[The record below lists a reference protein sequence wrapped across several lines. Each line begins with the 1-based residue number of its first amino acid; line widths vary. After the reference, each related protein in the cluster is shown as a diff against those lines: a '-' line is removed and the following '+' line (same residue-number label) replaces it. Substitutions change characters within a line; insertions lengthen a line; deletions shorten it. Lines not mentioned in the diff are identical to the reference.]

1 MALPD
6 SSLYLACKSLV
17 DALNEGVQANTHD
30 IKIYTGAPADI
41 ASKTDEIRLNLFF
54 YRFEPSGFQAGAHP
68 NEPWRIRMFVL
79 VTCMTALADDQG
91 AEDLRLLGLVM
102 SYFNE
107 NRIMPLV
114 TIGSETLRLQVVFVP
129 ASDEQI
135 NQIWSTQGDT
145 TYRPSVIYEVS
156 LAPVMPSTLRGE
168 PPKVGFTGLE
178 TRSDM
183 RRRFDPF
190 NPVTGSFRPLPVD
203 SHEVNSANPA
213 WTPVICWVDEDTCS
227 SAFSIDVDVVDPA
240 DVSPRLWVA
249 GLVGAS
255 VSLAWHIWQD
265 DVWSEVDG
273 GNLVISSSAIEPDSI
288 PVGLPTVDLPAL
300 TTLGQVRWQLLLY
313 ATRSYQAYT
322 GGPSITLRSN
332 PLLISLYRGTT
343 E

>member
-17 DALNEGVQANTHD
+17 DALHEGIQANTHG
-30 IKIYTGAPADI
+30 IKIFTGAPADI
-41 ASKTDEIRLNLFF
+41 ASKTEDNRLNLFF

-79 VTCMTALADDQG
+79 VTCMTALDEEQG
-91 AEDLRLLGLVM
+91 IEDLRLLGMVM

-156 LAPVMPSTLRGE
+156 LAPVMPTTLRGE
-168 PPKVGFTGLE
+168 PPRVGFTGLE
-178 TRSDM
+178 THGDM
-183 RRRFDPF
+183 RRRFESF
-190 NPVTGSFRPLPVD
+190 AGSFRALPVGA
-203 SHEVNSANPA
+203 HAVNSANPA
-213 WTPVICWVDEDTCS
+213 WTPVICWVDGDTCS
-227 SAFSIDVDVVDPA
+227 SAFSIDVDVVNPA
-240 DVSPRLWVA
+240 TVTPRLWVA
-249 GLVGAS
+249 GDAGAS
-255 VSLAWHIWQD
+255 VSLEWQIWQD
-265 DVWSEVDG
+265 ESWSQADG
-273 GNLVISSSAIEPDSI
+273 GNLVISSTAIEPDSI
-288 PVGLPTVDLPAL
+288 PVGLPTVNLPAL
-300 TTLGQVRWQLLLY
+300 TIASQARWQLLLY
-313 ATRSYQAYT
+313 ATRTYQAYT

-332 PLLISLYRGTT
+332 PLLISLYRGST

>member
-17 DALNEGVQANTHD
+17 DALNDGIQANTHG

-41 ASKTDEIRLNLFF
+41 ASKTEDNRLNLFF

-79 VTCMTALADDQG
+79 VTCMTALDDEQG
-91 AEDLRLLGLVM
+91 VEDLRLLGMVM

-145 TYRPSVIYEVS
+145 TYRPSVIYEIS

-168 PPKVGFTGLE
+168 PPRVGFTGLE
-178 TRSDM
+178 THSDM

-190 NPVTGSFRPLPVD
+190 NPVTGSFRPLPVG
-203 SHEVNSANPA
+203 SHAVNSANPA
-213 WTPVICWVDEDTCS
+213 WTPVICWVDGDACS
-227 SAFSIDVDVVDPA
+227 SSFSIDVDAVDPTT
-240 DVSPRLWVA
+240 VSPRLWVA
-249 GLVGAS
+249 GQAGAS
-255 VSLAWHIWQD
+255 VSLEWQIWQD
-265 DVWSEVDG
+265 EAWSEVDG
-273 GNLVISSSAIEPDSI
+273 GDLVISSTAIEPDSI
-288 PVGLPTVDLPAL
+288 PVGLPTIDLPSL
-300 TTLGQVRWQLLLY
+300 TVAGQARWQLLLY
-313 ATRSYQAYT
+313 ATRSYQAFS

-332 PLLISLYRGTT
+332 PLLISLYRGSTP
-343 E
+343 